1 MQSSVLEYMVHFQNV
16 GTYYAQ
22 KVVVVD
28 TLDADLDWSTLR
40 PIYQSHPCSV
50 TMNEN
55 GVVTFTFNN
64 INLPP
69 AIWSEDG
76 SNGMLTYTIETKP
89 SLALG
94 TQFTNNAAIYFDYN
108 EPIITNT
115 TLNTLG
121 VPQGIQGVANAN
133 EDFTIYPNPA
143 NKMFYAQINSNDAT
157 IAVMNITDVSG
168 KQVMQQTLKLQTG
181 TQNIS
186 VDVASLTPGLYF
198 VSVVNNGKSST
209 QKLVIMK

>member
-1 MQSSVLEYMVHFQNV
+1 MSISTQVIEEVVIKFAGVSGDGMQ
-16 GTYYAQ
+16 
-22 KVVVVD
+22 
-28 TLDADLDWSTLR
+28 
-40 PIYQSHPCSV
+40 
-50 TMNEN
+50 
-55 GVVTFTFNN
+55 
-64 INLPP
+64 
-69 AIWSEDG
+69 
-76 SNGMLTYTIETKP
+76 LT
-89 SLALG
+89 G

-168 KQVMQQTLKLQTG
+168 KQVMQQTLKLQGG